1 MGSDK
6 AVLRVSGST
15 LLERAVADLESIAA
29 ETLLAC
35 GPSARYAELGR
46 PLVTDRHA
54 DGGPLAGIE
63 AALARARTEWLAVL
77 ACDMPRADPRVLL
90 AVLERAEKEDL
101 DGCFLETA
109 NGVEPLCAVYRRTCL
124 ASMSTALASGER
136 KITSFLRFAKASGE
150 LPRVGR
156 LPESELPAELAGRD
170 VARNLNTPE
179 DLITE
184 IAGPSRL
191 PSRIGGLP

>member
-1 MGSDK
+1 MGADK
-6 AVLRVSGST
+6 AVLRLSGST
-15 LLERAVADLESIAA
+15 LLERAVLELDSIAA

-35 GPSARYAELGR
+35 GPAARYAELGR
-46 PLVTDRHA
+46 PLVLDRHA

-63 AALARARTEWLAVL
+63 AALARAKTAWLAAL

-90 AVLERAEKEDL
+90 ALLDLAQAQDL
-101 DGCFLETA
+101 DVCFLETA
-109 NGVEPLCAVYRRTCL
+109 KGVEPLCAVYWKTCL
-124 ASMSTALASGER
+124 ESMSAALAVGER

-156 LPESELPAELAGRD
+156 LPESELPPDLARRE

-179 DLITE
+179 DLRSE
-184 IAGPSRL
+184 MRV
-191 PSRIGGLP
+191 GGVA